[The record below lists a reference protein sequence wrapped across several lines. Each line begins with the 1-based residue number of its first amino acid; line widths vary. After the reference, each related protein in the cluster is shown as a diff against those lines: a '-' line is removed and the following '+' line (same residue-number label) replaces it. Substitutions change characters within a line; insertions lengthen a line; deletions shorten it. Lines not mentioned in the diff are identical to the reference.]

1 MHGAAKKLMEK
12 KDFKDLDAD
21 GDGVVSQNEITTAL
35 ADMKVDG
42 QEAEQA
48 KREILQHVDKD
59 GDGVISQE
67 EFRSARADVAD
78 VKQAQ
83 AAEKK
88 VLVRSILSGTY
99 SDVSKR
105 LLQEKS
111 FQELDKDGDGRVT
124 EQEVSVALASMSVN
138 RQEATQATAELM
150 QQADKDGDGTISQE
164 ELLQAKAE
172 VGGVGT
178 FREPKSL
185 TRSLLALTY
194 SDIAKR
200 LLQEKSFKELDKDRV

>member
-1 MHGAAKKLMEK
+1 MLSLIAEATERPRAAAPAAAPTAQGVSIKDAAEHRSVVRSALFSAMHGAAKKLMEK

-83 AAEKK
+83 AYSPAQAQQAQAAEKK

-111 FQELDKDGDGRVT
+111 FQELDKAGWKV
-124 EQEVSVALASMSVN
+124 L
-138 RQEATQATAELM
+138 TA
-150 QQADKDGDGTISQE
+150 
-164 ELLQAKAE
+164 
-172 VGGVGT
+172 
-178 FREPKSL
+178 
-185 TRSLLALTY
+185 
-194 SDIAKR
+194 
-200 LLQEKSFKELDKDRV
+200 